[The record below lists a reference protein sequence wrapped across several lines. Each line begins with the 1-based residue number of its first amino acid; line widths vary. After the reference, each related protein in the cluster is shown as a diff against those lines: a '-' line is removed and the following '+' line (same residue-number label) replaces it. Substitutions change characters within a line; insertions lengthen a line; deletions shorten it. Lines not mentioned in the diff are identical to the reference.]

1 MSVGLLTDCKVGTE
15 GGGTAIPRLDLHSRE
30 AGNKYLQLLN
40 NLRFRVYG

>member
-30 AGNKYLQLLN
+30 REKHLQLLN